1 VEGLGIVE
9 LEFLIFNRWGEKVFQ
24 SNNQKM
30 GWDGIYKGVPQEM
43 DVYAYTVSATFLDG
57 TRKKLKGNITLL
69 R

>member
-1 VEGLGIVE
+1 MEGLGIVE

-24 SNNQKM
+24 SDNQKV

-43 DVYAYTVSATFLDG
+43 EVYAYTVSAKFIDG